1 MQVTFDIPDTLAE
14 QLRAAGK
21 DPAHAALE
29 ALSVSQLA
37 EDYQRLL
44 DLAAEASVEEAIRQ
58 GREDIAAGRTYPAR
72 EVFAAMRRKY
82 RIPKYPK
89 SQPMI

>member
-1 MQVTFDIPDTLAE
+1 MQVTFDIPDTLAA

-21 DPAHAALE
+21 DPASAALE

-44 DLAAEASVEEAIRQ
+44 DLAAESSIEEAIRQ
-58 GREDIAAGRTYPAR
+58 GREDVAAGRTYPAE
-72 EVFAAMRRKY
+72 EVFAEARK
-82 RIPKYPK
+82 KYGVPR
-89 SQPMI
+89 